1 MSNIHEQ
8 ALEYV
13 YTQVLDHLMGH
24 MSQALRASMQL
35 LIQRLMVAAGG
46 VDCLGQFQL
55 LVIHG
60 ADRDSALLLSTLRAA
75 QLTIAQRAPQT
86 FRLKVLV
93 ASLPAASEA
102 VLDYHERCFSTLFL
116 QDDPRVELLMI
127 QGQHLV
133 PFSRRSQ
140 TQHADWIPTRDALL
154 LFGHLNGGAAEALL
168 GSRLHLQMAS
178 ACNQVLSDAQ
188 GVLALITMLP
198 PRQRYRYL
206 AWCRRCLRLAD
217 EPGLHPLS
225 LDIAYLI
232 RALAWLHDVVAT
244 PSQAALAPT
253 DSSDGASLQVIA
265 VGDLLDQKPADL
277 EFERLLKAPL
287 VAAECLPPLAVC
299 FEVDALI
306 QLRQLRERIVQR
318 RVKGAN
324 LRLGLKP
331 RTEQAADEMAQ
342 ARLMQVLELTEKQL
356 ICLLH
361 APFAGHGAGLVSFI
375 ECYHPGMLVAMP
387 YLHRALLGKTCPDG
401 VLHWLVEASGLS
413 LVQLRAV
420 YGRQVGQP
428 ARRMLEYLAR
438 RDMALC
444 LLRSTDELTTTD
456 PECLPGSAICMYNQ

>member
-13 YTQVLDHLMGH
+13 YTQVLEHLMEH

-46 VDCLGQFQL
+46 VDYLGQFQL

-102 VLDYHERCFSTLFL
+102 ALDYHERCFSTLFL

-127 QGQHLV
+127 QGHRLV
-133 PFSRRSQ
+133 PFSRRPQ
-140 TQHADWIPTRDALL
+140 TQGADWMQSRDALL
-154 LFGHLNGGAAEALL
+154 LFGHLNGGTPEALF

-188 GVLALITMLP
+188 GVLALITLVP

-206 AWCRRCLRLAD
+206 AWCRRCLRLAG
-217 EPGLHPLS
+217 EPGLHPVS
-225 LDIAYLI
+225 RDIAGMVK
-232 RALAWLHDVVAT
+232 ALAWLHDVVAT
-244 PSQAALAPT
+244 PSHAALAPAET
-253 DSSDGASLQVIA
+253 GEGAALRVIA
-265 VGDLLDQKPADL
+265 VDDLLDQKPTDR
-277 EFERLLKAPL
+277 EFERLLKVPFEAP
-287 VAAECLPPLAVC
+287 ECLPPLAVC
-299 FEVDALI
+299 FEVDALT
-306 QLRQLRERIVQR
+306 QVRQLRERIIDR
-318 RVKGAN
+318 RIKGAN

-331 RTEQAADEMAQ
+331 RAEQTADEVVQ

-361 APFAGHGAGLVSFI
+361 APFAGHGAGLASFI

-387 YLHRALLGKTCPDG
+387 YLHRALLGKPCPDG

-438 RDMALC
+438 RDMALR
-444 LLRSTDELTTTD
+444 LLRSGGELTTTD
-456 PECLPGSAICMYNQ
+456 PECLPGSAVCMYNQ